1 MITSHLGL
9 NNLDNLLVRDG
20 QMLLGSTIDLRRL
33 VDYVS
38 VVWIGNRVRLLLQV
52 EQSAAAEEGVILA
65 LPIMVV
71 DDVSSFIEYTVHIG
85 NNYGKQSLRSDVGGH
100 RDDHATKGGGCMN
113 AFLIS
118 SYLIC
123 SMIGITFHPC
133 SRFTRWPVYFVSEN
147 SI

>member
-9 NNLDNLLVRDG
+9 NNLDNLQVRDG

-71 DDVSSFIEYTVHIG
+71 NWDI
-85 NNYGKQSLRSDVGGH
+85 
-100 RDDHATKGGGCMN
+100 
-113 AFLIS
+113 
-118 SYLIC
+118 
-123 SMIGITFHPC
+123 
-133 SRFTRWPVYFVSEN
+133 
-147 SI
+147 

>member
-1 MITSHLGL
+1 MIKSHLGL

-85 NNYGKQSLRSDVGGH
+85 NSNNYGKQSLRSDVGGH
-100 RDDHATKGGGCMN
+100 RDDHATKGCGCMN

-118 SYLIC
+118 SNLIC
-123 SMIGITFHPC
+123 SMIGINHF
-133 SRFTRWPVYFVSEN
+133 SSVFTIHVIGL
-147 SI
+147 SIL

>member
-1 MITSHLGL
+1 
-9 NNLDNLLVRDG
+9 
-20 QMLLGSTIDLRRL
+20 MLLGSTIDLRRL

-38 VVWIGNRVRLLLQV
+38 VVLIGNRVRLLLQV
-52 EQSAAAEEGVILA
+52 EQAASAAEEGVILA

-85 NNYGKQSLRSDVGGH
+85 NSNNYGKQSLRSDVGGH

-123 SMIGITFHPC
+123 SMIGINHF
-133 SRFTRWPVYFVSEN
+133 SSVFTIHVIGLSM
-147 SI
+147 

>member
-1 MITSHLGL
+1 MIKSHLGL
-9 NNLDNLLVRDG
+9 NDLDNLLVRDG

-38 VVWIGNRVRLLLQV
+38 VVWIGNRVRLLSQV

-85 NNYGKQSLRSDVGGH
+85 KDYGKQSLRSDVGGH
-100 RDDHATKGGGCMN
+100 RDDHATKGCGCMN

-118 SYLIC
+118 SNLIC
-123 SMIGITFHPC
+123 SMIGTNHF
-133 SRFTRWPVYFVSEN
+133 SSVFTIHVIGL
-147 SI
+147 SIL

>member
-1 MITSHLGL
+1 MIKSHLGL

-85 NNYGKQSLRSDVGGH
+85 NSNNYGKQSLRSDVGGH

-118 SYLIC
+118 SNLIC
-123 SMIGITFHPC
+123 SMIGINHF
-133 SRFTRWPVYFVSEN
+133 SSVFTIHVIGL
-147 SI
+147 SIL